1 MPDPVILALDTAL
14 ARCSVA
20 ILRGEHV
27 LAHLSE
33 AMARGHAERLAPMVQ
48 EALALAGIEPQGIER
63 IAVTTGPGSFTG
75 LRVGLAFARGL
86 SLALAR
92 PCLGFSTL
100 EALALGQGSD
110 GRRAAALPAPEG
122 VYFALYENGAAL
134 QPPARLAV
142 EEVERLL
149 AHAPTRLYGPA
160 ALRFAGFAQAHPLEA
175 PDAAALARLAM
186 AADAAAHPPRPL
198 YLREAYA
205 RPVT

>member
-122 VYFALYENGAAL
+122 VYFALYEEGAAV
-134 QPPARLAV
+134 QPPARLA
-142 EEVERLL
+142 EVEAQRLL
-149 AHAPTRLYGPA
+149 AQARIYGPA